1 MPTYTENFGLLRFG
15 GTAWSDT
22 EEWSCGLK
30 LRHIGGDAAGP
41 LIADVLASQEAVA
54 DAVQLYVA
62 DSDADFSAGIR
73 LNWMRFNAI
82 SKSTGKYLDPNSPNY
97 FEYETA
103 IGGQAPVIVP
113 QVAYCVT
120 LRGLPKRGPAAR
132 GRWFVPTGSRVSP
145 IVTSTG
151 VMPAATALLRAN
163 AAGRFLEALQ
173 DISIG
178 EGPNT
183 WNPYLFGDGIGGPQ
197 DSPLTT
203 VSVGNVYD
211 TQRRRRNQLEET
223 YSITDVFP

>member
-1 MPTYTENFGLLRFG
+1 MPQYTENFALLRFG

-30 LRHIGGDAAGP
+30 LRHNGGDAPGP
-41 LIADVLASQEAVA
+41 LLADVLASQEDVA
-54 DAVQLYVA
+54 QEVQYYVA

-73 LNWMRFNAI
+73 LSWMRFNAI
-82 SKSTGKYLDPNSPNY
+82 SSSTGKYLDPNSPNY
-97 FEYETA
+97 FEYEVA
-103 IGGQAPVIVP
+103 IGGQAPVVTP

-120 LRGLPKRGPAAR
+120 LRGIPKRGPASK
-132 GRWFVPTGSRVSP
+132 GRWYVPAGSRVSP

-163 AAGRFLEALQ
+163 AAGRFLTALQ
-173 DISIG
+173 SIQVG

-183 WNPYLFGDGIGGPQ
+183 WNPFLFGDGISGPA
-197 DSPLTT
+197 DSPLVS

-211 TQRRRRNQLEET
+211 TQRRRRNQLVET
-223 YSITDVFP
+223 YSVTDEFP